1 MATSR
6 DAIIAAIEAA
16 SAPGFRG
23 RLIAQGQARAIIWR
37 DGTLPAG
44 APAFGTQL
52 SFELHS
58 YAYGL
63 LGLGLRLLEM
73 DGDPIQA
80 RLAFVQAATA
90 LEAVMAKGDRRESD
104 RDFHFVMA
112 AASYHLA
119 HLSARAYSLLAIVAN
134 EANFSPL
141 EQALALLMRRDIN
154 GLQTLIY
161 GYRLSGRGSDAR
173 ITALIQERMAQGAPE
188 IDRDGHDYLFE
199 GLDLAL
205 TDNFF
210 GALATYA
217 LALDRGEQELVDRA
231 VARLRENLAFCAE
244 FNLLPQW
251 WAHRIAIHLLS
262 DLWSNTFHEK
272 LPVISAGGAAPGWV
286 ELRKL
291 FIASL
296 SRRPK
301 AEIDLWPSQIEA
313 AARAIDQADNL
324 VVSLP
329 TSAGK
334 TRIAELCILRC
345 LAAGKRVV
353 FITPLRALS
362 AQTETTLQRTFG
374 PLGKTIS
381 ALYGSIGVSNLD
393 EDAIRGRDIVVATPE
408 KIDFALRNDPALLND
423 VGLLVFDEGHM
434 IGPGEREVRYEV
446 QIQRLLRRPDAEQ
459 RRIVCLSAILPD
471 GQQMEDFSAW
481 LRRDQPGS
489 AIKGDWRPTRLR
501 FGEVVWSSPTA
512 RLNLRVGDER
522 PFVPRYITG
531 SVPQFF
537 VSPKRPRTRL
547 FPDDQQE
554 LSLATAWRLVED
566 GQTVLIYCPE
576 RRSVEPFAK
585 IIVDLHERGA
595 LRSLLT
601 VDPAVLQTAIALG
614 TEWLG
619 VDSDILKCLRLGV
632 ALHHGALPTAYRK
645 EVEHLLRRGSL
656 RVTISSPTLAQGLNL
671 SATAIV
677 MHSLYRH
684 GEKIKIS
691 EFKNIIGR
699 AGRAYIDV
707 EGLVLFP
714 IFEDRR
720 NQKHNEWVELIE
732 NKGARDMESGLVML
746 LSSLL
751 LRMHKRIGGDLNQLM
766 EYVVNSAVAWTFPV
780 VVGEKLANED
790 RARKDWERNIATFDT
805 AILGLIGDSDVP
817 DEGIEAALDAILQ
830 SSLWQRR
837 LLRLDEPSRAIMK
850 SALLARSR
858 YIWARSTAAT
868 RRGYYLSGL
877 GLEAG
882 QSLDAVA
889 VEANALLIEAN
900 GALLIGDSETAI
912 RAIAGIA
919 ERVFT
924 FYPFAP
930 DPFPANWREILRSW
944 LLGESLSAL
953 IAGQEGNALQF
964 IEGGLVY
971 RLPWAM
977 EALRVR
983 AAANGDVVGDFGLAL
998 DDYELGLVMPAVE
1011 TGTMNRSASILIQA
1025 GFNSRLAAI
1034 KAVNDTGA
1042 TFTAAHELR
1051 MWLQSPQVV
1060 ASSGQHDWPTP
1071 ETRALWLRFTEDSV
1085 PAHGRTW
1092 AERHYTANVLWH
1104 AAPPPPNSALSLY
1117 LWEGQPH
1124 VLSAEGLTLGVLS
1137 HPLNPARGG
1146 VVLRAT
1152 LIPKSGQIALS
1163 YLGPDDLWLV

>member
-37 DGTLPAG
+37 DGILPAG

-210 GALATYA
+210 GALATYM
-217 LALDRGEQELVDRA
+217 LALDRSEQELVDRA
-231 VARLRENLAFCAE
+231 VARLRENLAVCAE

-262 DLWSNTFHEK
+262 DLWSNTFHKK
-272 LPVISAGGAAPGWV
+272 LPLISAGGAAPGWA

-313 AARAIDQADNL
+313 AARAIDQTDNL

-362 AQTETTLQRTFG
+362 AQTEATLQRTFG

-381 ALYGSIGVSNLD
+381 ALYGSVGVSNLD
-393 EDAIRGRDIVVATPE
+393 EDAIRGRNIVVATPE

-471 GQQMEDFSAW
+471 GQQLEDFSAW

-501 FGEVVWSSPTA
+501 FGEVVWSSPAA

-522 PFVPRYITG
+522 PFVPRYMTG

-537 VSPKRPRTRL
+537 VPPKRPRTRL

-656 RVTISSPTLAQGLNL
+656 RVTISSPTLAQG
-671 SATAIV
+671 
-677 MHSLYRH
+677 
-684 GEKIKIS
+684 
-691 EFKNIIGR
+691 
-699 AGRAYIDV
+699 
-707 EGLVLFP
+707 
-714 IFEDRR
+714 
-720 NQKHNEWVELIE
+720 
-732 NKGARDMESGLVML
+732 
-746 LSSLL
+746 
-751 LRMHKRIGGDLNQLM
+751 
-766 EYVVNSAVAWTFPV
+766 
-780 VVGEKLANED
+780 
-790 RARKDWERNIATFDT
+790 
-805 AILGLIGDSDVP
+805 
-817 DEGIEAALDAILQ
+817 
-830 SSLWQRR
+830 
-837 LLRLDEPSRAIMK
+837 
-850 SALLARSR
+850 
-858 YIWARSTAAT
+858 
-868 RRGYYLSGL
+868 
-877 GLEAG
+877 
-882 QSLDAVA
+882 
-889 VEANALLIEAN
+889 
-900 GALLIGDSETAI
+900 
-912 RAIAGIA
+912 
-919 ERVFT
+919 
-924 FYPFAP
+924 
-930 DPFPANWREILRSW
+930 
-944 LLGESLSAL
+944 
-953 IAGQEGNALQF
+953 
-964 IEGGLVY
+964 
-971 RLPWAM
+971 
-977 EALRVR
+977 
-983 AAANGDVVGDFGLAL
+983 
-998 DDYELGLVMPAVE
+998 
-1011 TGTMNRSASILIQA
+1011 
-1025 GFNSRLAAI
+1025 
-1034 KAVNDTGA
+1034 
-1042 TFTAAHELR
+1042 
-1051 MWLQSPQVV
+1051 
-1060 ASSGQHDWPTP
+1060 
-1071 ETRALWLRFTEDSV
+1071 
-1085 PAHGRTW
+1085 
-1092 AERHYTANVLWH
+1092 
-1104 AAPPPPNSALSLY
+1104 
-1117 LWEGQPH
+1117 
-1124 VLSAEGLTLGVLS
+1124 
-1137 HPLNPARGG
+1137 
-1146 VVLRAT
+1146 
-1152 LIPKSGQIALS
+1152 
-1163 YLGPDDLWLV
+1163 